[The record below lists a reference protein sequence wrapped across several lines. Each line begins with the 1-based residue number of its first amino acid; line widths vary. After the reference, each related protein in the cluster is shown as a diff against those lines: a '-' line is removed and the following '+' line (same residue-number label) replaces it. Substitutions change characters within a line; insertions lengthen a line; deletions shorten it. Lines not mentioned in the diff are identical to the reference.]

1 MTDVIR
7 PANGQT
13 AGARSARNAWQ
24 VPQRTAGYDDASGER
39 NLMAPESGEASAW
52 SMRPGAASPAGWLL
66 PADGEAAP
74 PFRHGMEPVRSD
86 DAVAAAGA
94 HDDGAN
100 GRGANGG
107 EQDGDWY
114 IDPQPTSQQPLRAVW
129 SFQNG
134 SRHIPVVGPTEAL
147 RGRAGGPGMAVPA
160 GAVPGLLDP
169 RERSGW
175 QLAQDVWQ
183 ESGVVWEL
191 PGPDP
196 YGTEFPG
203 TGIGQRELADFQ
215 PAAVRE
221 SVRAWLNDA
230 DPVDPDPVDPGA
242 VDPELANSELADL
255 EPASAESGDEWF
267 DDQPAVSEA
276 GPVDPEPANPGP
288 ADPAPAPAESA
299 GTWFDGPGPADP
311 RLAARRSVGD
321 RPTVVELTRASFA
334 DSGVIAMEPEFPS
347 AAIPRQPTFTPA
359 DSARLPLRDRVQQGS
374 VRYDDVQAAPRS
386 APARP
391 YRRPPE
397 PMAEDPELQDR
408 IQFGPDRAGRARR
421 PSAGWNEYQAGEFT
435 GQAWSAGRG
444 QVPLG
449 APVMVDAPA
458 PSAAGPA
465 GFAGPAV
472 PPRGGGAPPL
482 GEPDELFRAWQG
494 SVREAAAPRRPWAA
508 PRPGTSSRRRR
519 AVQVAK
525 IGVPAAVIVTVGA
538 GALLMLT
545 GKANEM
551 LAPQSNTGAAPPA
564 APASP
569 AGPAATASIAPS
581 GKGTPPAFAGATLA
595 GYPGQRGAV
604 TVASMQL
611 VGGVTL
617 AVGGADGHPAIW
629 RRAAS
634 GTWTLESAARL
645 AAVAGRASLAS
656 VAYGQAGWI
665 AVGATADGGTTQ
677 PVVLSSADGVTWQ
690 PVSTLAALAGKGTE
704 FLGIAAG
711 RGGYVVVGRQMTG
724 GRIFAVLW
732 YSADLRSWTMDSN
745 GGLDGRL
752 TASTVNAV
760 AATADGFVAVGSH
773 GAGQAIWTSP
783 DGKNWNPIGVN
794 LPAGSR
800 SATLSSVAASGGR
813 VVAAGYADTPAG
825 DVPVVLASVDGGA
838 HWRQGVLTA
847 PGGLGVITALT
858 ATPSGFTAAG
868 QAGKPGSA
876 HTVTWTSQ
884 DGLTWSRPTQTTDSE
899 ITALAAAGT
908 AVIGTS
914 ERGATPTVVTLPLP

>member
-1 MTDVIR
+1 
-7 PANGQT
+7 
-13 AGARSARNAWQ
+13 
-24 VPQRTAGYDDASGER
+24 
-39 NLMAPESGEASAW
+39 
-52 SMRPGAASPAGWLL
+52 MRPGAASPAGWFL

-74 PFRHGMEPVRSD
+74 PFRHGMEPARSD
-86 DAVAAAGA
+86 DAAVASGA
-94 HDDGAN
+94 HNGGAH
-100 GRGANGG
+100 GRGATGG
-107 EQDGDWY
+107 EQGGDWY
-114 IDPQPTSQQPLRAVW
+114 IDPQPTSLQPVRAVW

-134 SRHIPVVGPTEAL
+134 SRPIPVVGPTEAL
-147 RGRAGGPGMAVPA
+147 PGRAGGPGMAVAA
-160 GAVPGLLDP
+160 GAAPGLLDP
-169 RERSGW
+169 QQRSGW

-191 PGPDP
+191 PGTDP

-203 TGIGQRELADFQ
+203 TGIGQRELAGFR
-215 PAAVRE
+215 PAAVTE
-221 SVRAWLNDA
+221 AGRAWLDDA
-230 DPVDPDPVDPGA
+230 VPVDPVPVDPDA
-242 VDPELANSELADL
+242 AEPELASSERADR
-255 EPASAESGDEWF
+255 EPANAESGDTWF
-267 DDQPAVSEA
+267 DDEPAESES
-276 GPVDPEPANPGP
+276 GPVAPGL
-288 ADPAPAPAESA
+288 AVPAPAPTESA

-334 DSGVIAMEPEFPS
+334 DSGVVAMESDFPS
-347 AAIPRQPTFTPA
+347 AAIPRQPRFTPA
-359 DSARLPLRDRVQQGS
+359 DNSRLPLRDRGQQGS
-374 VRYDDVQAAPRS
+374 VRYDDAQGPPRS

-391 YRRPPE
+391 NRRRPE
-397 PMAEDPELQDR
+397 PIGEDPELQDR
-408 IQFGPDRAGRARR
+408 IQFGPDRAGSARR
-421 PSAGWNEYQAGEFT
+421 PGVGWNEYQASDFT
-435 GQAWSAGRG
+435 GRAWPVGRG
-444 QVPLG
+444 QVPLS
-449 APVMVDAPA
+449 APVMVDAQA
-458 PSAAGPA
+458 PSAVGPA

-472 PPRGGGAPPL
+472 PPRAGGAPPL

-494 SVREAAAPRRPWAA
+494 SVREAAAPRRAWSAS
-508 PRPGTSSRRRR
+508 RPGTSSRRRR

-564 APASP
+564 APASL

-581 GKGTPPAFAGATLA
+581 GKGAPPAFAGATLA

-604 TVASMQL
+604 TVASMRM

-617 AVGGADGHPAIW
+617 AVGAADGHPAIW

-645 AAVAGRASLAS
+645 GAVAGRASLAS

-690 PVSTLAALAGKGTE
+690 PVATLAALAGKGTE

-760 AATADGFVAVGSH
+760 AATSDGFVAVGSH

-794 LPAGSR
+794 LPAGAR
-800 SATLSSVAASGGR
+800 SATLSFVAASGGR

-825 DVPVVLASVDGGA
+825 DAPVVLVSVDGGA
-838 HWRQGVLTA
+838 HWRQITLTA
-847 PGGLGVITALT
+847 PDGLGVITALT

-868 QAGKPGSA
+868 QAGKPGAA
-876 HTVTWTSQ
+876 HIVTWTSQ
-884 DGLTWSRPTQTTDSE
+884 DALTWSRPTQTTDSE

-908 AVIGTS
+908 EVIGTS